1 MQIEES
7 EELLLAR
14 LLHSVDKSRFGTEC
28 IVVDSWGRR
37 KRTLDNIVSYLRK
50 AEQKQRSEKTKG
62 RIMEAA
68 MPVRLQS
75 IVVSIF
81 DGGLSKKCQRKAA
94 LQR

>member
-7 EELLLAR
+7 DESLLAR

-28 IVVDSWGRR
+28 IVVDSWGSR
-37 KRTLDNIVSYLRK
+37 KRTLDNIVSYLRN
-50 AEQKQRSEKTKG
+50 AEQKQRSERSEG
-62 RIMEAA
+62 RTMEAA
-68 MPVRLQS
+68 MPAHLQP